1 MDLVEGRIFWDAT
14 IPQVSAAER
23 PTYFDA
29 MNATIAALHNVDYAA
44 VGLGDYGRPGNYF
57 ERQIGRWSKQY
68 LEDTEAGRDHTMD
81 RLIDWLP
88 ANIPPGD
95 ETAIVHGDL
104 RIAHMNFRSEEHTA
118 EPQSHMS
125 IQSAVYVLKKK

>member
-23 PTYFDA
+23 PAYFDA

-68 LEDTEAGRDHTMD
+68 LEDTEAGRDPTMD

-95 ETAIVHGDL
+95 ET
-104 RIAHMNFRSEEHTA
+104 RSEEHTSELQA
-118 EPQSHMS
+118 LM
-125 IQSAVYVLKKK
+125 

>member
-1 MDLVEGRIFWDAT
+1 
-14 IPQVSAAER
+14 
-23 PTYFDA
+23 

-68 LEDTEAGRDHTMD
+68 LEDTEAGRDPTMD

-88 ANIPPGD
+88 ANIPTGD
-95 ETAIVHGDL
+95 ATAIVHGDF
-104 RIAHMNFRSEEHTA
+104 RIDNMIFHPTESPIVLVLDWA
-118 EPQSHMS
+118 MS
-125 IQSAVYVLKKK
+125 TVWKQCVEGTEGYVLLNYG

>member
-1 MDLVEGRIFWDAT
+1 
-14 IPQVSAAER
+14 
-23 PTYFDA
+23 

-68 LEDTEAGRDHTMD
+68 LEDTEAGRDPTMD

-95 ETAIVHGDL
+95 ETAIVHGDF
-104 RIAHMNFRSEEHTA
+104 RIDNLIFHPT
-118 EPQSHMS
+118 EPRTV
-125 IQSAVYVLKKK
+125 AVLDWELDRKGVGWGKGVSRRVDLGGRRV